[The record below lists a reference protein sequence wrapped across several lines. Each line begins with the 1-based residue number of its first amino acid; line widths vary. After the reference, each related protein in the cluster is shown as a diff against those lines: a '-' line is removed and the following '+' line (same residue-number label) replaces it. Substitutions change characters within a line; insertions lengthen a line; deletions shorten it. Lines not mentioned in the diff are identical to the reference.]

1 MRPLRSHFQEMVP
14 AQLLGCCN
22 FENSWETE
30 GDKAESWM
38 VAGTAARLL
47 EIVFQEGFAA
57 RKTTR
62 RNRWTAKK
70 MGAGDCKVRHQ
81 KPRPQICVVSKV
93 TFGQAG

>member
-47 EIVFQEGFAA
+47 EIVRVPGRVCREKNNPEESLD
-57 RKTTR
+57 RKK
-62 RNRWTAKK
+62 NGGW
-70 MGAGDCKVRHQ
+70 
-81 KPRPQICVVSKV
+81 
-93 TFGQAG
+93 